1 MSLLPSQVEPGI
13 RKIAVLR
20 ANALGD
26 FIFALPAL
34 AALRCTYPAAEIVF
48 LAKSWHQQFL
58 AERPSPVDRVVVIP
72 PDSVETNPKNPQEER
87 DRQVFF
93 EAMRR
98 EKFDLAIQMHGGGRN
113 SNPFVQRLG
122 ARLTIGLRTPD
133 APPLDRWVPYEFY
146 QPEIFRYL
154 EVVSLVGAKTHSW
167 EPQIFVTNRD
177 RAESCRVVPDREK
190 PLVALHPGASDSR
203 RRWSAEKF
211 AAVADLLVQA
221 GADLVVTGTEQEK
234 NLAEAVIAY
243 MNQPGQDI
251 AGQLSLGGLAGLLSR
266 CRLVV
271 SNDTGP
277 LHLARAVGTP
287 TVGIYWC
294 GNLITAG
301 ALTRSLHR
309 PVMSWRLNCPVCGLD
324 CTRHSCPHRVSFVD
338 EVTVEE
344 VTHAALDLLL
354 NWQQKPAPTGVDRFQ
369 IPSLQPIVAV
379 DNQAGIELRIVD

>member
-1 MSLLPSQVEPGI
+1 MSLSPSPIEPSI

-34 AALRCTYPAAEIVF
+34 VALRSTYPTAEIVL

-72 PDSVETNPKNPQEER
+72 PDSVETKPQNPQEKR
-87 DRQVFF
+87 DRDLFF
-93 EAMRR
+93 QAMQR

-122 ARLTIGLRTPD
+122 APLTIGLRTPD

-167 EPQIFVTNRD
+167 EPQIFVTRRD
-177 RAESCRVVPDREK
+177 RAESLRIVPDTEK
-190 PLVALHPGASDSR
+190 PLVALHPGATDSR
-203 RRWSAEKF
+203 RRWSVEKF
-211 AAVADLLVQA
+211 AAVADALVQA
-221 GADLVVTGTEQEK
+221 GADLVVTGTEQERE
-234 NLAEAVIAY
+234 LARAVIAQ
-243 MNQPGQDI
+243 MNQPGRDI
-251 AGQLSLGGLAGLLSR
+251 SGQLSLGGLVGLVNR
-266 CRLVV
+266 CSLVV

-309 PVMSWRLNCPVCGLD
+309 PAMSWRLNCPVCGLD
-324 CTRHSCPHRVSFVD
+324 CTRHTCPHRVSFVD
-338 EVTVEE
+338 DVTVEE
-344 VTHAALDLLL
+344 VTQSALDLLF
-354 NWQQKPAPTGVDRFQ
+354 NWQQKPEPIEVDQDSNSFPPAHYNGRQ
-369 IPSLQPIVAV
+369 PSL
-379 DNQAGIELRIVD
+379 NKT